1 MPAIY
6 VSDAIHPDALHTLS
20 ELGTVYLGY
29 GAEAV
34 EYETISD
41 KIDAVMLRAEIF
53 DAQKINSSPKLKI
66 IARHGVGMDNV
77 DLDAATRA
85 GIWVT
90 NTPGSNSR
98 AVAEHVFALL
108 LSLARRTPY
117 GVQATGQGLWS
128 EAKPQML
135 GFELHG
141 KRLGLLGYGS
151 ISRMVHSIA
160 AGFGMEI
167 LVHDPFVADGE
178 INSAGAT
185 ALDFSSLISQSDVLS
200 LHLPLTKST
209 FEIISTQALSAM
221 KQGSILINT
230 SRGGLVNE
238 AALCE
243 ALRTGHLLGA
253 GLDVLQSE
261 SIDMKNPLPH
271 SILAA
276 AHLPNLVL
284 TPHVAGQSAEAFL
297 SAGLQA
303 CESISTA
310 LKGETPSGALNHAA
324 LAATNY

>member
-6 VSDAIHPDALHTLS
+6 VSDAIHPDALQKLS
-20 ELGTVYLGY
+20 ELGTVFLGY

-34 EYETISD
+34 AYESISE

-53 DAQKINSSPKLKI
+53 DAKKIESSPRLKI

-85 GIWVT
+85 GVWVT

-117 GVQATGQGLWS
+117 GVQATSQGLWS

-141 KRLGLLGYGS
+141 KCLGLLGYGS
-151 ISRMVHSIA
+151 ISRMVHEIA
-160 AGFGMEI
+160 AGFGMRI
-167 LVHDPFVADGE
+167 LVHDPFVSKEEVGA
-178 INSAGAT
+178 AGAT
-185 ALDFSSLISQSDVLS
+185 ALDFDSLVAHSDVLS
-200 LHLPLTKST
+200 LHLPLTEST
-209 FEIISTQALSAM
+209 SEIISTRALSSM

-230 SRGGLVNE
+230 SRGGLVDE
-238 AALCE
+238 SALCD
-243 ALRTGHLLGA
+243 ALMSGHLHGA

-261 SIDMKNPLPH
+261 SVDMKNPLPH
-271 SILAA
+271 SMLAA
-276 AHLPNLVL
+276 AHLPNLIL
-284 TPHVAGQSAEAFL
+284 TPHVAGQSSEAFL
-297 SAGLQA
+297 AAGIQA
-303 CESISTA
+303 CESISSA
-310 LKGETPSGALNHAA
+310 LKGEMPSAALNHAA
-324 LAATNY
+324 LA